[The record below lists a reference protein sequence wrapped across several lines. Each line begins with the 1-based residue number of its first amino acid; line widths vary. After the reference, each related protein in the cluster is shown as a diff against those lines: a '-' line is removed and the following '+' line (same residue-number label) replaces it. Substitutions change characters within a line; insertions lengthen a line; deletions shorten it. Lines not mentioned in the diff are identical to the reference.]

1 MIKSENLGRINL
13 NGETFQDL
21 YVEIEPELDTLELM
35 AIFSE
40 LKARGYNYEAINK
53 LLKEAGEKLNAVW
66 DIACML
72 ENVNASNRDY
82 KTLIDLISFRLRH
95 LALGYDDYLEEAEL
109 YLPEAEEGDPE
120 SELEA
125 LEDDLQFVT
134 PEDGDKE

>member
-1 MIKSENLGRINL
+1 MKNNNAIRPMIVTK
-13 NGETFQDL
+13 
-21 YVEIEPELDTLELM
+21 
-35 AIFSE
+35 
-40 LKARGYNYEAINK
+40 NK

-109 YLPEAEEGDPE
+109 YLPEAEDGDPE

-125 LEDDLQFVT
+125 LEDDLPFVT
-134 PEDGDKE
+134 PEEEVKA

>member
-1 MIKSENLGRINL
+1 MKNNNAIRPMIVTK
-13 NGETFQDL
+13 
-21 YVEIEPELDTLELM
+21 
-35 AIFSE
+35 
-40 LKARGYNYEAINK
+40 NK
-53 LLKEAGEKLNAVW
+53 LLKEAGEKLNAVWDIACMLENVNASNAVW

>member
-1 MIKSENLGRINL
+1 MKNNTARKPMIVTK
-13 NGETFQDL
+13 
-21 YVEIEPELDTLELM
+21 
-35 AIFSE
+35 
-40 LKARGYNYEAINK
+40 NK

-72 ENVNASNRDY
+72 EY

-125 LEDDLQFVT
+125 LEDDLPFVT

>member
-53 LLKEAGEKLNAVW
+53 LLKEAYGTDPAGRVK
-66 DIACML
+66 
-72 ENVNASNRDY
+72 
-82 KTLIDLISFRLRH
+82 
-95 LALGYDDYLEEAEL
+95 ALGCI
-109 YLPEAEEGDPE
+109 
-120 SELEA
+120 S
-125 LEDDLQFVT
+125 
-134 PEDGDKE
+134 

>member
-1 MIKSENLGRINL
+1 MKNNDAIRPMIVTK
-13 NGETFQDL
+13 
-21 YVEIEPELDTLELM
+21 
-35 AIFSE
+35 
-40 LKARGYNYEAINK
+40 NK

-95 LALGYDDYLEEAEL
+95 LTLGYDDYLEEAEL
-109 YLPEAEEGDPE
+109 YLPEAKEGDPE

-125 LEDDLQFVT
+125 LEEDLPFVT
-134 PEDGDKE
+134 PEEDVKA

>member
-1 MIKSENLGRINL
+1 MKNNNAIRPMIVTK
-13 NGETFQDL
+13 
-21 YVEIEPELDTLELM
+21 
-35 AIFSE
+35 
-40 LKARGYNYEAINK
+40 NK

-109 YLPEAEEGDPE
+109 YLPEAEEDDVE
-120 SELEA
+120 
-125 LEDDLQFVT
+125 EDLPVEEVKAD
-134 PEDGDKE
+134 D